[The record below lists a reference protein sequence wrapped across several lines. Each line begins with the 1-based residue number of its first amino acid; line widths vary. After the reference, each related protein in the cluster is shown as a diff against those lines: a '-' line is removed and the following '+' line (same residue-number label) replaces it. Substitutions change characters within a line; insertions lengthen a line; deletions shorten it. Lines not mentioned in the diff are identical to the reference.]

1 MKYLVVLLFCLC
13 SVISKGGV
21 NDTLFV
27 DNYQDP
33 RFLRYKDSMQG
44 YNISYSIA
52 KNMADTLKGIL
63 GDNGLDDYFLSKFTG
78 NGEGSSSGG
87 YFYDFVENAN
97 VEIGHVNINYRNMK
111 NDARFP
117 WKYLETQYRR
127 LDSIKVQPWGIM
139 EGAELPNV
147 YVYRKPSLTVIFKKI
162 KRFTVIDYT
171 IQFFQKDNGK
181 TRVSYIRKFYYSE
194 FDKVH
199 QRIDSI
205 EKLDPITLQRLPDQN

>member
-1 MKYLVVLLFCLC
+1 MKYLAVFLFSFCAFTGKAA
-13 SVISKGGV
+13 SD
-21 NDTLFV
+21 DTLFV
-27 DNYQDP
+27 DNYQDE
-33 RFLRYKDSMQG
+33 RLLRYKDSMQG

-52 KNMADTLKGIL
+52 KNMADTLKSIL
-63 GDNGLDDYFLSKFTG
+63 GDNGLDDYFLSMFRG
-78 NGEGSSSGG
+78 SGDGSSSGG
-87 YFYDFVENAN
+87 YFYDFVENAK

-147 YVYRKPSLTVIFKKI
+147 YVYRKPSLTVIYKKV
-162 KRFTVIDYT
+162 KRFTVVDYT

-205 EKLDPITLQRLPDQN
+205 EKLDPITLQRLPEQF